1 MDFASASW
9 EAIPWKSHLYNTW
22 LEAKSHASPE
32 DFASVSQ
39 VRLSPMKYLQNIFV
53 GPWTMPFQNQ
63 LVMENTLKSFMAF
76 NITPCEPIFRVV
88 VGSQV
93 VVPPTIPLSQWHSHD
108 SNSWPWLWY
117 HLSDHE
123 LCHSTSKPIGDE
135 EDTLKSFMAFNATL
149 QGPIFRV
156 VVESQIVTPPTIY
169 LAKCHVLFYQ
179 VFTHTI
185 YTLITHKL

>member
-1 MDFASASW
+1 
-9 EAIPWKSHLYNTW
+9 
-22 LEAKSHASPE
+22 
-32 DFASVSQ
+32 
-39 VRLSPMKYLQNIFV
+39 
-53 GPWTMPFQNQ
+53 MPFQNQ

-108 SNSWPWLWY
+108 SNPWPWLWY

-156 VVESQIVTPPTIY
+156 VVGSQIVVPPTIY

-179 VFTHTI
+179 VFTHLYIPSLPTNCNEFFSER
-185 YTLITHKL
+185 KP